1 MADEHVISEIKRG
14 YIENLLAKGK
24 RMDGRNVDEIRK
36 VSIIMENKLGMA
48 EGSARVKLGDTD
60 VICGIK
66 VVLGDPYPDS
76 KDKGVMTTTAELVP
90 LASPFFETG
99 PPSPESVE
107 VARVVDRGIRE
118 SETINLRS
126 LKVPEENKVFVV
138 FIDIYP
144 LDMDGNLIDAATVAV
159 MKALSNT
166 IVPAAELTKNLDHPM
181 EDFKLPLAHMP
192 IAVTGVK
199 IGDTVI
205 LDPTQDEEDIAG
217 ARLTVTTDENG
228 DIRAMQKGN
237 IGRLSPEDIDLI
249 VNLSIEKGKEIR
261 KVLMSEGNPPAPA
274 ETNAAERIDS

>member
-14 YIENLLAKGK
+14 YIENLLSKGK
-24 RMDGRNVDEIRK
+24 RIDGRKTDEIRK
-36 VSIIMENKLGMA
+36 VQLIETDLGMA
-48 EGSARVKLGDTD
+48 EGSARVRLGDTD

-66 VVLGDPYPDS
+66 VVLGDPYADS

-99 PPSPESVE
+99 PPSPEAVE
-107 VARVVDRGIRE
+107 IARVVDRGIRE
-118 SETINLRS
+118 SETINLRE
-126 LKVPEENKVFVV
+126 LKVPDEDKVFVV

-144 LDMDGNLIDAATVAV
+144 LDMDGNLIDAATIAV
-159 MKALSNT
+159 MKALSEAV
-166 IVPAAELTKNLDHPM
+166 VPAAELTKNLDHPM
-181 EDFKLPLAHMP
+181 EDFKLPINHMP

-205 LDPTQDEEDIAG
+205 LDPNQEEEDIAG

-237 IGRLSPEDIDLI
+237 IGRLTPEEIEGI
-249 VNLSIEKGKEIR
+249 VKLSLEKGKEIR

-274 ETNAAERIDS
+274 ETNEAERIRF

>member
-1 MADEHVISEIKRG
+1 MADEHVISEIKRD
-14 YIENLLAKGK
+14 YLEDLLAKGK
-24 RMDGRNVDEIRK
+24 RMDGRKTDEIREI
-36 VSIIMENKLGMA
+36 SIIRDLLGMA

-99 PPSPESVE
+99 PPSPMAVE

-118 SETINLRS
+118 SKTIDLKA
-126 LKVPEENKVFVV
+126 LKVPDENKVFVV

-144 LDMDGNLIDAATVAV
+144 LDMDGNLIDAATIAV
-159 MKALSNT
+159 MTALSNAM
-166 IVPAAELTKNLDHPM
+166 VPAAELTKNLDHPM
-181 EDFKLPLAHMP
+181 EDFKLPITHMP

-199 IGDTVI
+199 IGDTI
-205 LDPTQDEEDIAG
+205 IIDPNQDEEDIAG

-228 DIRAMQKGN
+228 DICAMQKGN
-237 IGRLSPEDIDLI
+237 IGTLTSEDIDLI
-249 VNLSIEKGKEIR
+249 VRLSREKGKEIR
-261 KVLMSEGNPPAPA
+261 KVHMSEGTRPAPA
-274 ETNAAERIDS
+274 ETNDAERIRF